1 MIKQVSFVLAALIAA
16 SNAIKQTTSTYDNY
30 ETEGSI
36 FDRVDQSTNTKTY
49 NESII

>member
-30 ETEGSI
+30 ETEGSSLN
-36 FDRVDQSTNTKTY
+36 RQAQSTNKKTY
-49 NESII
+49 N